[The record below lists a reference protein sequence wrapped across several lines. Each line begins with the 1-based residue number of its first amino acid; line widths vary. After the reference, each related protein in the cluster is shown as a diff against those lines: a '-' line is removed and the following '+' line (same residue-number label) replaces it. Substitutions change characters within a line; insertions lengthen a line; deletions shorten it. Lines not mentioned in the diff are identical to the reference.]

1 MNSILD
7 APFSEGEITKA
18 LFSMKPNKSPGVD
31 GFTSGFFQKH
41 WDLLKHDVVS
51 AVLGFLNGGR
61 MPHDINKTLIVLIPK
76 VKHPQFFSQYRPISL
91 CNVLYKMC
99 SKVLANRLKIIL
111 QDIIGEEQSAFVPG
125 RLISDNVLTAYE
137 CIHYLKRKKG
147 KLGACAIKIDMA
159 KAYDRVE
166 WQYLE
171 SMMIALGFSEAWTQ
185 RIMECVRTVSFSIRV
200 NGEFSNFFRP
210 SRGIRQG
217 DPISPYLFLL
227 CADGFSS
234 LLNNLGPRHL
244 ARGIRVG
251 VHAPWV
257 SHLLFADDCI
267 LFSEATKKGADRIQK
282 AIEDYNRASGQLV
295 NKQKSSV
302 FFSLNTNEEVKME
315 VLNSLGI
322 ENEALGA
329 KYLGLPTAVGRST
342 KEAFEYIPERV
353 HALVSGWCEKNL
365 NAAGRDVFLKSVA
378 QAIPAYSMSCFKL
391 SPAIC
396 KKITSSISNYYW
408 GGCPEKRKMH

>member
-1 MNSILD
+1 MWQSHQDYNQIIRKAWHDSRKGDNLIAVATTLRGVQKELQHWSYYTFGSVRRKVKELRQQLEDIRSLSLYHGPTEQERQLICELNTILGSEETMMRQRSRVQWLREGDRNRSFFHKKAKERGRQNRIGPMTNQDGSITSDQSELKEMAVSFFSDLFQAQEGLQPCLITRFVQRKVTDEMNSILD

-76 VKHPQFFSQYRPISL
+76 VKHPQFLSQYRPISL
-91 CNVLYKMC
+91 CNVLYKIC
-99 SKVLANRLKIIL
+99 SKVLANRLKLIL

-171 SMMIALGFSEAWTQ
+171 SMMIALGLSEAWTQ

-210 SRGIRQG
+210 S
-217 DPISPYLFLL
+217 
-227 CADGFSS
+227 
-234 LLNNLGPRHL
+234 
-244 ARGIRVG
+244 
-251 VHAPWV
+251 
-257 SHLLFADDCI
+257 
-267 LFSEATKKGADRIQK
+267 T
-282 AIEDYNRASGQLV
+282 
-295 NKQKSSV
+295 
-302 FFSLNTNEEVKME
+302 
-315 VLNSLGI
+315 
-322 ENEALGA
+322 
-329 KYLGLPTAVGRST
+329 
-342 KEAFEYIPERV
+342 
-353 HALVSGWCEKNL
+353 
-365 NAAGRDVFLKSVA
+365 
-378 QAIPAYSMSCFKL
+378 
-391 SPAIC
+391 
-396 KKITSSISNYYW
+396 
-408 GGCPEKRKMH
+408 